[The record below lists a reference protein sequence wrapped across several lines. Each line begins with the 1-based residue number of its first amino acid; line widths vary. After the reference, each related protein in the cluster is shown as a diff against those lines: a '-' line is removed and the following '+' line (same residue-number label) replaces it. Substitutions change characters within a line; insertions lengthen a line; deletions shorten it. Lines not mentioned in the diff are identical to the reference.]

1 MLDALAAL
9 LRTLLYAGLL
19 SCAGVVLAAA
29 TLRGVADLD
38 GVAERVM
45 RRGAWLTI
53 ICAAASTALLALRL
67 GGDLGEATL
76 SAVFLSSS
84 GAALCLQ
91 IAGASLLLATIGD
104 ESSKIMRLGNAAIAT
119 LSFAFNG
126 HAAAVG
132 FTVGLV
138 AFVHASA
145 AAWWIGSLWLLKSAC
160 THVEPARTSAL
171 VRRFSAIAIG
181 IVGALVLAGIVLIA
195 VLVDFE
201 RLSALASYAKLLA
214 LKVALAA
221 VVLGVAL
228 HNKFRLTPRLAGGD
242 AAAADELRRMIGWEL
257 AVIAAVLFATAIL
270 TTYESPHLP
279 SEQ

>member
-9 LRTLLYAGLL
+9 LKTLLYAGLL
-19 SCAGVVLAAA
+19 SCVGVVFAAA
-29 TLRGVADLD
+29 TLRGAVDLQDVAD
-38 GVAERVM
+38 RVM
-45 RRGAWLTI
+45 RRGAWLVI
-53 ICAAASTALLALRL
+53 VCAVASAALLALRL
-67 GGDLGEATL
+67 GGDLDEATL

-104 ESSKIMRLGNAAIAT
+104 ESARIMRLGNAAIAT

-160 THVEPARTSAL
+160 TSVEPARTSAL
-171 VRRFSAIAIG
+171 VQRFSAIAIG
-181 IVGALVLAGIVLIA
+181 IVGALVLAGVVLIL
-195 VLVDFE
+195 VLVDFD
-201 RLSALASYAKLLA
+201 RLSELASYAKLLA

-221 VVLGVAL
+221 IVLGIAVQ
-228 HNKFRLTPRLAGGD
+228 NKFRLTPRLTGGD

-257 AVIAAVLFATAIL
+257 AVIAVVLFATAIL
-270 TTYESPHLP
+270 TTYESPHL
-279 SEQ
+279 SAEQ